1 MDAMG
6 PSMKVAAAG
15 LFILAAAGCA
25 SEQNGHAGARADARP
40 PLMSHAGPEGWE
52 LRVLHELPPYR
63 LVEYLEPALPG
74 VPEESRGR
82 VRVGKAWQQAGRSVV
97 TSLCDA
103 QWRSET
109 VLTPPAT
116 GREPIEARRGGVVY
130 TGWEARRALPDG
142 SRLKSRALCGSSDV
156 ETAFFFLSAPDES
169 ALYEP
174 VWAHL
179 LHFNLGADNP

>member
-1 MDAMG
+1 MLAMG
-6 PSMKVAAAG
+6 PSLKAAAAM
-15 LFILAAAGCA
+15 LFLFAAAGCA
-25 SEQNGHAGARADARP
+25 ADQNGPAGATAGARP

-52 LRVLHELPPYR
+52 LRILHEPPPYW

-74 VPEESRGR
+74 VPDESRGR

-109 VLTPPAT
+109 VLAQPAT

-142 SRLKSRALCGSSDV
+142 SKLKLRALCGSSDV
-156 ETAFFFLSAPDES
+156 GTAFFFLSAPDES

-174 VWAHL
+174 VWEHL
-179 LHFNLGADNP
+179 LDFNLGAGDR